1 LKEYLFYLII
11 RLLCFVFNQ
20 LPLRF
25 ALGCARVFGALIYL
39 VNKKRRSIAYANLK
53 AAFKAELSPRDRK
66 RIVKGVYFN
75 LAQSFIEV
83 MRFPKIDKDY
93 VERYV
98 SIENRDI
105 LEEAVSRKKG
115 VVLLAAHFGNWELL
129 ALSGA
134 ILGHPIHIIVKE
146 QKLSRLN
153 VLLNRYRELR
163 GAHTVSKG
171 ISVKEIF
178 KSLKENKLVGILA
191 DQDAGRN
198 GVFVNFFG
206 RLTSSPRGA
215 FEIAN
220 KVGSVVLPVFM
231 ARQNGPYHK
240 IFIENPIELE
250 KGLDGESVSQKGL
263 QIFTGLL
270 EDYIKRYPS
279 QWLWLHKRWKSCPDR
294 TAVILDDGKIG
305 HLNQSLAILKQL
317 KRAHK
322 DKFPHKGSFDAE
334 IVRVEFK
341 NKLCRFVFSV
351 LARVLLPC
359 IQGNLEFLKFA
370 FKEDSFLKFSS
381 IYADI
386 IISCGSSTELLNLAL
401 KKENN
406 AKSIIIMKPSVAPL
420 KDFDLA
426 VISSHDSPPR
436 ARPNVLEVLMSP
448 NLIDEEYLNTNSA
461 KLREKLKQDKP
472 IKIGLLLGGDSK
484 RAYFEE
490 SLVKSIIEQL
500 KEASLK
506 INASLLVTTSR
517 RTKAAIEDLVEK
529 ELSGFANC
537 GLLVIANKN
546 NPDEA
551 MGGILGLSSIIVTS
565 SDSISMVSEAVSTAK
580 PVVVFEAGR
589 KSFSGRY
596 KEKIIIDELSRE
608 GAIKLVKPS
617 KLSDEIIGFSFR
629 NFEISGHARSD
640 KIYEY
645 ILGRMF

>member
-1 LKEYLFYLII
+1 MKEYLFYLII
-11 RLLCFVFNQ
+11 RLLCFVFNL
-20 LPLRF
+20 LPLGF
-25 ALGCARVFGALIYL
+25 ALGCARVFGMLIYL
-39 VNKKRRSIAYANLK
+39 VNKKRRLVAYANLK
-53 AAFKAELSPRDRK
+53 AAFKAGLSSRDRK
-66 RIVKGVYFN
+66 RIVRGVYFN

-83 MRFPKIDKDY
+83 MRFPKIDKAY
-93 VERYV
+93 VEKYV
-98 SIENRDI
+98 SIANRELLD
-105 LEEAVSRKKG
+105 EAISRKKG
-115 VVLLAAHFGNWELL
+115 VILLTAHFGNWELL

-134 ILGHPIHIIVKE
+134 ILGYPVHILIRE

-171 ISVKEIF
+171 ISVKELF

-198 GVFVNFFG
+198 GIFINFFG
-206 RLTSSPRGA
+206 KLTSAPRGA
-215 FEIAN
+215 FEIAS
-220 KVGSVVLPVFM
+220 KVDSVVLPVFM
-231 ARQNGPYHK
+231 ARQNGPHHR
-240 IFIENPIELE
+240 IFVENPIELE
-250 KGLDGESVSQKGL
+250 KGLDGESASREGL
-263 QIFTGLL
+263 QNFTGLL
-270 EDYIKRYPS
+270 EEYIKKYPS

-294 TAVILDDGKIG
+294 TAVILDDGKTG

-317 KRAHK
+317 KKAHK
-322 DKFPHKGSFDAE
+322 DKFPDKGSFGSE

-341 NKLCRFVFSV
+341 NKLCRLIFSI
-351 LARVLLPC
+351 LARVLLPY
-359 IQGNLEFLKFA
+359 IQGNLGCLRFA
-370 FKEDSFLKFSS
+370 FKKDSFLRFSG

-406 AKSIIIMKPSVAPL
+406 ARSIIIMKPSVAPL

-448 NLIDEEYLNTNSA
+448 NLIDEEYLNANSA
-461 KLREKLKQDKP
+461 KLKGKLKQDKP

-490 SLVKSIIEQL
+490 PLVKSVIEQL

-517 RTKAAIEDLVEK
+517 RTSAAIEDLVEK

-546 NPDEA
+546 NPAEA
-551 MGGILGLSSIIVTS
+551 LGGILGLSSIIVTS
-565 SDSISMVSEAVSTAK
+565 SDSISMVSEAASTAK
-580 PVVVFEAGR
+580 PVIIFEAVR
-589 KSFSGRY
+589 KSFAGRY
-596 KEKIIIDELSRE
+596 KEKIIIDELLKE
-608 GAIKLVKPS
+608 GAIKLVEPS
-617 KLSDEIIGFSFR
+617 KLSDEIIGFSLR
-629 NFEISGHARSD
+629 NFETSGLTRPD
-640 KIYEY
+640 RIYEY
-645 ILGRMF
+645 ISGRMF